1 MVNGEPLGQFY
12 SVMIQ
17 EQQETRY
24 LPTGLCHLRI
34 DKVRTVELTSLMKI
48 LKKGGLTG
56 CLEELHT
63 EQVATRKNPHCISL
77 FGKGR
82 WNTNAWMSLIKREW
96 ASSLSLGLMT
106 ESWQPYARDLASN
119 RLWHFESDAFDKSTA
134 ITPTSFFQVQ
144 GLAPVLR

>member
-12 SVMIQ
+12 NVMIQ

-56 CLEELHT
+56 CLEELQT

-82 WNTNAWMSLIKREW
+82 
-96 ASSLSLGLMT
+96 
-106 ESWQPYARDLASN
+106 
-119 RLWHFESDAFDKSTA
+119 
-134 ITPTSFFQVQ
+134 
-144 GLAPVLR
+144 